1 MNRSCANWLW
11 NGLQFE
17 PAAGLPFSDRGVRYG
32 MSVFETLRVREGL
45 AEFWAAHWE
54 RLQAALQTC
63 GFMAPEGALEAIPG
77 LFPWGKREGVARVYV
92 TAGDGGPADPVTNA
106 RVAVLFEERPGLM
119 ADSYSIVVD
128 GEPHLPPFGGLKT
141 ANYWKNAESLRA
153 ALAGGANEAL
163 LFNPAGALIGA
174 CMANV
179 FVKTGGEW
187 TTPSLACGARAGVV
201 RAWARQALSA
211 RESLLD
217 AALVMEAEAIFL
229 TSSWLGVMPVE
240 RIGGR
245 KLTPLPEEV
254 LSLRAA
260 WDSMPK

>member
-1 MNRSCANWLW
+1 MSRFSSNWLW

-17 PAAGLPFSDRGVRYG
+17 PADGLPFSDRGLRYG
-32 MSVFETLRVREGL
+32 MSVFETLRVREGRP
-45 AEFWAAHWE
+45 EFWAAHLE

-63 GFMAPEGALEAIPG
+63 GFKAPEGAIEAIPE
-77 LFPWGKREGVARVYV
+77 LFPWEKREGVVRVYV
-92 TAGDGGPADPVTNA
+92 TAGDGGPADPATNS
-106 RVAVLFEERPGLM
+106 RVALLFEERPGLVV
-119 ADSYSIVVD
+119 DSYSVVVEE
-128 GEPHLPPFGGLKT
+128 EPHLPPFGGLKT

-163 LFNPAGALIGA
+163 LFNPTGALIGA

-187 TTPSLACGARAGVV
+187 TTPSLACGARPGVV
-201 RAWARQALSA
+201 RAWALQSLPA
-211 RESLLD
+211 RERLLD
-217 AALVMEAEAIFL
+217 AASVLDAEAVFL

-245 KLTPLPEEV
+245 KLAPLMEEV
-254 LSLRAA
+254 LRLRAA
-260 WDSMPK
+260 WDSAAK